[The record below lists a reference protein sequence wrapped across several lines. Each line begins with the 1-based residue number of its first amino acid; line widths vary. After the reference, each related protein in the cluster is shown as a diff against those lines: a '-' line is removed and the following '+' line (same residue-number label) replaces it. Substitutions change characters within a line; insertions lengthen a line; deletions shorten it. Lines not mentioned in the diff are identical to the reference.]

1 MCIIITMIFF
11 PQKTKSWIIWNKCEQ
26 EIVWDLQI
34 VDNSR
39 KKPTY
44 NRFSNARFISLSWIE
59 DIIFYNGDF
68 YGLFG
73 LKMSR
78 VELVE
83 N

>member
-1 MCIIITMIFF
+1 MC
-11 PQKTKSWIIWNKCEQ
+11 
-26 EIVWDLQI
+26 DLQI

-44 NRFSNARFISLSWIE
+44 NRFSNAHFISLSWIE

-68 YGLFG
+68 YDPFG
-73 LKMSR
+73 LKRSR